1 MPFTQTTLDAILVS
15 IERAEHLLVTSHARP
30 DGDAVG
36 SVLACWMMLRQMGKR
51 ADMILSDGVPVL
63 YRPLPYASPIHHPSR
78 VDGDYDTV
86 ILLECDSVQRSGLL
100 GLENRCLINI
110 DHHA

>member
-51 ADMILSDGVPVL
+51 AGMVLSDRVAVL
-63 YRPLPYASPIHHPSR
+63 YRSLPFAPQIRHASR
-78 VDGDYDTV
+78 VDGDYDAV

-100 GLENRCLINI
+100 GL
-110 DHHA
+110 